1 MIHYQIRRLLSAY
14 TDGELDKPTQKYIHH
29 HVQQCSS
36 CADKVEKI
44 MFATRVVLKTNI
56 PQAPES
62 IWQKIEK
69 ELFDT
74 TNSRKLN
81 QSFWVSINY
90 KLHSHSLKY
99 ASAIAGIALLVI
111 SIFWLKIGYIDS
123 TDSPV
128 MVQNSSD
135 SGFDYG
141 SYLDAVFAQE
151 STDEFS
157 ENYDGISVNL
167 EIAHTIAN
175 EGNFHLCINPG
186 VRPYYDLQE
195 VLVLTNGGDHALQL
209 NYAKDG
215 DMVTIFQQPIAN
227 PLSLG
232 EWDTKEVVISGVAC
246 RKIIEGNIAVLTW
259 ESGNTRFVAIG
270 NSVTIDFEEIVSAS
284 I

>member
-14 TDGELDKPTQKYIHH
+14 TDGELDEPIEQHIRHH
-29 HVQQCSS
+29 IQQCNS

-44 MFATRVVLKTNI
+44 MLARRAVLKTDI

-62 IWQKIEK
+62 IWQKVEK

-74 TNSRKLN
+74 TNSRMLK
-81 QSFWVSINY
+81 QSFWFSINNM
-90 KLHSHSLKY
+90 LHSHSLKY

-135 SGFDYG
+135 LSFDYG

-151 STDEFS
+151 PTDEFS
-157 ENYDGISVNL
+157 ENYDGVSVNL

-175 EGNFHLCINPG
+175 EGNFHICINPG
-186 VRPYYDLQE
+186 AIPYYDLKE

-232 EWDTKEVVISGVAC
+232 ERDTKEVVISGVAC

>member
-1 MIHYQIRRLLSAY
+1 MTHYKIHRLLSAY
-14 TDGELDKPTQKYIHH
+14 TDGELDKPMQEYIHH
-29 HVQQCSS
+29 HIQQCSS

-44 MFATRVVLKTNI
+44 MFAVRAVLKTDI

-62 IWQKIEK
+62 IWQKVEK
-69 ELFDT
+69 ELFEIPD
-74 TNSRKLN
+74 SRKSEQNSLFSMN
-81 QSFWVSINY
+81 IKLQSHRIKFAAVAAGMMLLILSGVW
-90 KLHSHSLKY
+90 LKY
-99 ASAIAGIALLVI
+99 EYNNFIESSL
-111 SIFWLKIGYIDS
+111 F
-123 TDSPV
+123 
-128 MVQNSSD
+128 VQSSSD
-135 SGFDYG
+135 LSFDYG
-141 SYLDAVFAQE
+141 SYLDAVFAKE
-151 STDEFS
+151 STDTFS

-175 EGNFHLCINPG
+175 EGNFHICINPG
-186 VRPYYDLQE
+186 AIPYYDLKE

-232 EWDTKEVVISGVAC
+232 ERDTKEVVISGVAC
-246 RKIIEGNIAVLTW
+246 LKIVEGNIAVLTW

>member
-1 MIHYQIRRLLSAY
+1 MTHYKIHRLLSAY
-14 TDGELDKPTQKYIHH
+14 TDGELDKPTQEYIHH
-29 HVQQCSS
+29 HIQQCSS

-44 MFATRVVLKTNI
+44 MFATRAVLKTNI

-62 IWQKIEK
+62 IWQKVEK

-74 TNSRKLN
+74 TDSRMLK
-81 QSFWVSINY
+81 QFFWFSINNM
-90 KLHSHSLKY
+90 LHSHSLKY
-99 ASAIAGIALLVI
+99 ASAIAGIALLAI

-123 TDSPV
+123 TGSPV

-141 SYLDAVFAQE
+141 SYLDAVFAKK
-151 STDEFS
+151 STDTFS

-175 EGNFHLCINPG
+175 EGNFHICINPG
-186 VRPYYDLQE
+186 VIPYYDLQE

-246 RKIIEGNIAVLTW
+246 RKIIQGNIAVITW

-270 NSVTIDFEEIVSAS
+270 NSLTIDFKEIVSAS

>member
-14 TDGELDKPTQKYIHH
+14 ADGELNEPTQEYIHH
-29 HVQQCSS
+29 HIQQCSS

-44 MFATRVVLKTNI
+44 MFAVRAVLKTDI

-62 IWQKIEK
+62 IWQKVEK
-69 ELFDT
+69 ELFEIPD
-74 TNSRKLN
+74 SRKLDQISLFSMFIN
-81 QSFWVSINY
+81 LQSHRIKFASVVAGMMLLILSAVW
-90 KLHSHSLKY
+90 LKY
-99 ASAIAGIALLVI
+99 AYNDFIESSVI
-111 SIFWLKIGYIDS
+111 
-123 TDSPV
+123 V
-128 MVQNSSD
+128 RSS
-135 SGFDYG
+135 SELGFDYG
-141 SYLDAVFAQE
+141 SYLDAIISQK
-151 STDEFS
+151 STATFS
-157 ENYDGISVNL
+157 EYYNGISVNL

-175 EGNFHLCINPG
+175 EGNFHICINPG
-186 VRPYYDLQE
+186 VKPYYDLKE
-195 VLVLTNGGDHALQL
+195 VLVLTNDGEHALQL

-232 EWDTKEVVISGVAC
+232 ERDTKEVVISGVTC
-246 RKIIEGNIAVLTW
+246 WKIIEGNIAVITW